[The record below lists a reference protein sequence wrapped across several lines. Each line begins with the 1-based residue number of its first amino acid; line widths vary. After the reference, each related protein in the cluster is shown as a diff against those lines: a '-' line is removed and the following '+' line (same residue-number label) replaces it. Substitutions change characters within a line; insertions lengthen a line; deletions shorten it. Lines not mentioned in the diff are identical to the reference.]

1 MTPSAYPIKIKS
13 EPKMIY
19 IVIALFTITLAV
31 LRPRKKLS
39 LRETTILF
47 IIYLCVGLT
56 VRTII
61 FMFGM

>member
-1 MTPSAYPIKIKS
+1 MTPPAYPIKIKS

>member
-1 MTPSAYPIKIKS
+1 
-13 EPKMIY
+13 MIY

>member
-1 MTPSAYPIKIKS
+1 MTPPAYPIKIKS

-56 VRTII
+56 VRTIM

>member
-1 MTPSAYPIKIKS
+1 LTPPAYPIKIKS